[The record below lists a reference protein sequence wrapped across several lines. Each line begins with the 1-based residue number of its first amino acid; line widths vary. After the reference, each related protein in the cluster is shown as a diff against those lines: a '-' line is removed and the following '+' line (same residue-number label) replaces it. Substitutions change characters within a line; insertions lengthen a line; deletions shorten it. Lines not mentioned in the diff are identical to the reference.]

1 MERESG
7 IVLRVSILQS
17 VALSRHKTVTRA
29 PGNHVDNVSAWL
41 SQAVTQAVQDVD
53 YENWADTPWARAQLM
68 AKAKG
73 KGKVKGSGWG
83 EQA

>member
-1 MERESG
+1 M
-7 IVLRVSILQS
+7 LRVSILQS
-17 VALSRHKTVTRA
+17 VALSRHKVVTRA

-41 SQAVTQAVQDVD
+41 SKAVTQAFQEVD
-53 YENWADTPWARAQLM
+53 YAKWADTPWARNRLM

-73 KGKVKGSGWG
+73 KGKVNGNGWG